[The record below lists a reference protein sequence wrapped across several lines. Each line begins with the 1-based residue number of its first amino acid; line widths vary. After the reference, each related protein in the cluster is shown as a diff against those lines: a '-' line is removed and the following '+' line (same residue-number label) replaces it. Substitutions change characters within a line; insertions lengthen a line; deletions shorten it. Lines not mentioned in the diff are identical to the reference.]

1 MTTFPIR
8 FTGVNKAMVVLGMS
22 PRTSRVEVGPDRV
35 RIRMGWAF
43 RVAFDRS
50 DVTAVAPD
58 PSRVWGWGVHGWRG
72 AYLVNGSSS
81 GIVRIDLA
89 TMAKGRLLGIP
100 VKVRT
105 IRVSVDDPAAL
116 IAALR

>member
-8 FTGVNKAMVVLGMS
+8 FTGLNKAMVVLGMS
-22 PRTSRVEVGPDRV
+22 PRNSRVDVGDDRV

-43 RVAFDRS
+43 RLAFDRA
-50 DVTAVAPD
+50 DVAAVAPD
-58 PSRVWGWGVHGWRG
+58 GSRVWGWGVHGWRG
-72 AYLVNGSSS
+72 SYLVNGSSS

-89 TMAKGRLLGIP
+89 TTAKGRLLGIP

-105 IRVSVDDPAAL
+105 VRVSVDDPDAL
-116 IAALR
+116 VAALR